1 MKKFFGFLSVA
12 VFMLVLA
19 TSCSDSKDGNKVTLT
34 VESELGQLS
43 KYLSVKDKDV
53 TVTLSEKTKKKKD
66 DSKEETYKIIAASLA
81 VSVDK
86 AVASDNSFSLSGEVL
101 DENHIKISNLST
113 FSIDATYDYDNGDL
127 NHILQA
133 GNMRAQLEEGTKDW
147 AEEDQEAWDEICTK
161 GKYLVIK
168 PTWDTPKYAPY
179 EKGSSDNSSVET
191 SSSDDEVADGDFD
204 EYLDTYEEFCNEYT
218 DLLKRASEGDAD
230 AISEYPEILKKAQ
243 ELGEKM
249 QKVQGN
255 ATPEQIARFAEI
267 QKKFLNSATN
277 N

>member
-1 MKKFFGFLSVA
+1 MKKIFGFLSVA
-12 VFMLVLA
+12 VFMIVLA
-19 TSCSDSKDGNKVTLT
+19 TSCDGSKDGDKVTLT
-34 VESELGQLS
+34 VEPELGQLS

-53 TVTLSEKTKKKKD
+53 TVTLSEKTKKKD

-86 AVASDNSFSLSGEVL
+86 GVASDNSFSLSGEVL
-101 DENHIKISNLST
+101 DENHIKISNLPS

-133 GNMRAQLEEGTKDW
+133 GNTRAQLEEGTKDW
-147 AEEDQEAWDEICTK
+147 KEEDQEVWDEICTK

-168 PTWDTPKYAPY
+168 PFSDDAEYAPY
-179 EKGSSDNSSVET
+179 EKGSSYNSSVET
-191 SSSDDEVADGDFD
+191 SSSDEEVADGDFD
-204 EYLDTYEEFCNEYT
+204 EYLDTYEEFCDKYT
-218 DLLKRASEGDAD
+218 NLIKRAGEGDAD

-249 QKVQGN
+249 QKIQGN

-267 QKKFLNSATN
+267 QKKFLNSAKN

>member
-1 MKKFFGFLSVA
+1 MKKIFVFLSVA

-19 TSCSDSKDGNKVTLT
+19 TSCNGSKDGDKVTLT
-34 VESELGQLS
+34 VEPELGQLS
-43 KYLSVKDKDV
+43 KYLSVTDKDV
-53 TVTLSEKTKKKKD
+53 TVTLSEKTKKKD

-86 AVASDNSFSLSGEVL
+86 AVASDYDIDFSGEVL
-101 DENHIKISNLST
+101 DENHIKISDLSS
-113 FSIDATYDYDNGDL
+113 FSIETNFDSDNGDL
-127 NHILQA
+127 SRIVQA
-133 GNMRAQLEEGTKDW
+133 GDTRAELKKSTKDW
-147 AEEDQEAWDEICTK
+147 EEEDQEVWDEICTK

-168 PTWDTPKYAPY
+168 PAWDTAKYAPY

-191 SSSDDEVADGDFD
+191 SSSDEEMADGDFD

-218 DLLKRASEGDAD
+218 DLLKRAGEGDAD

-267 QKKFLNSATN
+267 QKKFLSSAKN

>member
-1 MKKFFGFLSVA
+1 MKKFLVFLSVA

-34 VESELGQLS
+34 VEPELGQLS

-53 TVTLSEKTKKKKD
+53 TVTLSEKKD
-66 DSKEETYKIIAASLA
+66 DYKDETYKIIAASLA

-101 DENHIKISNLST
+101 DENHIKISNLSK
-113 FSIDATYDYDNGDL
+113 FSIDVTYDYDNGDL

-133 GNMRAQLEEGTKDW
+133 GNTRAQLEKDIEDG

-168 PTWDTPKYAPY
+168 PTWDTQKYAPY

-191 SSSDDEVADGDFD
+191 TSSDEEVADGDFD
-204 EYLDTYEEFCNEYT
+204 EYLDAYEEYCNEYT
-218 DLLKRASEGDAD
+218 DLLKRAREGDAD
-230 AISEYPEILKKAQ
+230 AISEYPEILKEAQ

-249 QKVQGN
+249 QKVQDN

>member
-1 MKKFFGFLSVA
+1 MKKFFVFLSVA

-53 TVTLSEKTKKKKD
+53 TVTLSEKTKKKD

-86 AVASDNSFSLSGEVL
+86 AVASDQSFSLSGEVL
-101 DENHIKISNLST
+101 DENHIKISNLPS
-113 FSIDATYDYDNGDL
+113 FSIDPTYDYDNGDL
-127 NHILQA
+127 NYTLQS

-147 AEEDQEAWDEICTK
+147 AEEDQKVWDEICTK

-168 PTWDTPKYAPY
+168 PTWDGAKYAPY

-191 SSSDDEVADGDFD
+191 SPSDEEVADGDFD
-204 EYLDTYEEFCNEYT
+204 EYLDAYEEFYNEYT
-218 DLLKRASEGDAD
+218 DLLKRAGEGDAD

-267 QKKFLNSATN
+267 QKKFLNSAKN

>member
-1 MKKFFGFLSVA
+1 MKKIFGFLSVA
-12 VFMLVLA
+12 VFMIVLA
-19 TSCSDSKDGNKVTLT
+19 TSCDGSKDGDKVTLT
-34 VESELGQLS
+34 VEPELGQLS

-53 TVTLSEKTKKKKD
+53 TVTLSEKTKKKD

-86 AVASDNSFSLSGEVL
+86 GVASDNSFSLSGEVL
-101 DENHIKISNLST
+101 DENHIKISNLPS

-133 GNMRAQLEEGTKDW
+133 GNTRAQLEEGTKDW
-147 AEEDQEAWDEICTK
+147 KEEDQEVWDEICTK

-168 PTWDTPKYAPY
+168 PFSDDAEYAPY

-191 SSSDDEVADGDFD
+191 SSSDEEVADGDFD
-204 EYLDTYEEFCNEYT
+204 EYLDTYEEFCDKYT
-218 DLLKRASEGDAD
+218 NLIKRAGEGDAD

-249 QKVQGN
+249 QKIQDN

-267 QKKFLNSATN
+267 QKKFLNSAKN

>member
-1 MKKFFGFLSVA
+1 MKKFFVFLSVA

-53 TVTLSEKTKKKKD
+53 TVTLSEKTKKKD

-86 AVASDNSFSLSGEVL
+86 AVASDQSFSLSGEVL
-101 DENHIKISNLST
+101 DENHIKISNLPS
-113 FSIDATYDYDNGDL
+113 FSIDPTYDYDNGDL
-127 NHILQA
+127 NYTLQA

-147 AEEDQEAWDEICTK
+147 AEEDQKVWDEICTK

-168 PTWDTPKYAPY
+168 QTWDGAKYAPY

-191 SSSDDEVADGDFD
+191 SPSDEEVADGDFD
-204 EYLDTYEEFCNEYT
+204 EYLDAYEEFYNEYT
-218 DLLKRASEGDAD
+218 DLLKRAGEGDAD

-267 QKKFLNSATN
+267 QKKFLNSAKN

>member
-1 MKKFFGFLSVA
+1 MKKIFGFLSVA
-12 VFMLVLA
+12 VFMIVLA
-19 TSCSDSKDGNKVTLT
+19 TSCDGSKDGDKVTLT
-34 VESELGQLS
+34 VEPELGQLS

-53 TVTLSEKTKKKKD
+53 TVTLSEKTKKKD

-86 AVASDNSFSLSGEVL
+86 GVASDNSFSLSGEVL
-101 DENHIKISNLST
+101 DENHIKISNLPS

-133 GNMRAQLEEGTKDW
+133 GNTRAQLEEGTKDW
-147 AEEDQEAWDEICTK
+147 KEEDQEVWDEICTK

-168 PTWDTPKYAPY
+168 PFSDDAEYAPY

-191 SSSDDEVADGDFD
+191 SSSDEEVADGDFD
-204 EYLDTYEEFCNEYT
+204 EYLDTYEEFCDKYT
-218 DLLKRASEGDAD
+218 NLIKRAGEGDAD

-249 QKVQGN
+249 QKIQGN

-267 QKKFLNSATN
+267 QKKFLNSAKN

>member
-1 MKKFFGFLSVA
+1 MKKIFGFLSVA
-12 VFMLVLA
+12 VFMIILA
-19 TSCSDSKDGNKVTLT
+19 TSCDGSKDGDKVTLT
-34 VESELGQLS
+34 VEPELGQLS

-53 TVTLSEKTKKKKD
+53 TVTLSEKTKKKD

-86 AVASDNSFSLSGEVL
+86 GVASDNSFSLSGEVL
-101 DENHIKISNLST
+101 DENHIKISNLPS

-133 GNMRAQLEEGTKDW
+133 GNTRAQLEEGTKDW
-147 AEEDQEAWDEICTK
+147 KEEDQEVWDEICTK

-168 PTWDTPKYAPY
+168 PFSDDAEYAPY

-191 SSSDDEVADGDFD
+191 SSSDEELADGDFD
-204 EYLDTYEEFCNEYT
+204 EYLDTYEEFCDKYT
-218 DLLKRASEGDAD
+218 NLIKRAGEGDAD

-249 QKVQGN
+249 QKIQGI

-267 QKKFLNSATN
+267 QKKFLNSAKN

>member
-1 MKKFFGFLSVA
+1 MKKIFGFLSVA
-12 VFMLVLA
+12 LFMIVLA
-19 TSCSDSKDGNKVTLT
+19 TSCDGSKDGDKVTLT
-34 VESELGQLS
+34 VEPELGQLS

-53 TVTLSEKTKKKKD
+53 TVTLSEKTKKKD

-86 AVASDNSFSLSGEVL
+86 GVASDNSFSLSGEVL
-101 DENHIKISNLST
+101 DENHIKISNLPS

-133 GNMRAQLEEGTKDW
+133 GNTRAQLEEGTKDW
-147 AEEDQEAWDEICTK
+147 KEEDQEVWDEICTK

-168 PTWDTPKYAPY
+168 PFSDDAEYAPY

-191 SSSDDEVADGDFD
+191 SSSDEEVADGDFD
-204 EYLDTYEEFCNEYT
+204 EYLDTYEEFCDKYT
-218 DLLKRASEGDAD
+218 NLIKRAGEGDAD

-249 QKVQGN
+249 QKIQDN

-267 QKKFLNSATN
+267 QKKFLNSAKN

>member
-1 MKKFFGFLSVA
+1 MKKIFVFLSVA
-12 VFMLVLA
+12 VFMIILA
-19 TSCSDSKDGNKVTLT
+19 TSCDGSKDGDKVTLT
-34 VESELGQLS
+34 VEPELGQLS

-53 TVTLSEKTKKKKD
+53 TVTLSEKTKKKD

-81 VSVDK
+81 VYVDK
-86 AVASDNSFSLSGEVL
+86 GVASDNSFSLSGEVL
-101 DENHIKISNLST
+101 DENHIKISNLPS

-133 GNMRAQLEEGTKDW
+133 GNTRAQLEEGTKDW
-147 AEEDQEAWDEICTK
+147 KEEDQEVWDEICTK

-168 PTWDTPKYAPY
+168 PFSDDAEYAPY

-191 SSSDDEVADGDFD
+191 SSSDEELADGDFD
-204 EYLDTYEEFCNEYT
+204 EYLDTYEEFCDKYT
-218 DLLKRASEGDAD
+218 NLIKRAGEGDAD

-249 QKVQGN
+249 QKIQGN

-267 QKKFLNSATN
+267 QKKFLNSAKN

>member
-1 MKKFFGFLSVA
+1 MKKIFGFLSVA
-12 VFMLVLA
+12 VFMIILA
-19 TSCSDSKDGNKVTLT
+19 TSCDGSKDGDKVTLT
-34 VESELGQLS
+34 VEPELGQLS

-53 TVTLSEKTKKKKD
+53 TVTLSEKTKKKD

-86 AVASDNSFSLSGEVL
+86 GVASDNSFSLSGEVL
-101 DENHIKISNLST
+101 DENHIKISNLPS

-133 GNMRAQLEEGTKDW
+133 GNTRAQLEEGTKDW
-147 AEEDQEAWDEICTK
+147 KEEDQEVWDEICTK

-168 PTWDTPKYAPY
+168 PFSDDAEYAPY

-191 SSSDDEVADGDFD
+191 SSSDEELADGDFD
-204 EYLDTYEEFCNEYT
+204 EYLDTYEEFCDKYT
-218 DLLKRASEGDAD
+218 NLIKRAGEGDAD

-249 QKVQGN
+249 QKIQGN

-267 QKKFLNSATN
+267 QKKFLNSAKN

>member
-1 MKKFFGFLSVA
+1 MKKIFVFLSVA

-53 TVTLSEKTKKKKD
+53 TVTLSEKTKKKD

-86 AVASDNSFSLSGEVL
+86 AVASDYDIDLSGEVL
-101 DENHIKISNLST
+101 DENHIKISDLSS
-113 FSIDATYDYDNGDL
+113 FSIETNFDSDNGDL
-127 NHILQA
+127 NNILQA
-133 GNMRAQLEEGTKDW
+133 GNTRAQLEKGTKDW
-147 AEEDQEAWDEICTK
+147 TEEDQVWDEICTK

-168 PTWDTPKYAPY
+168 PAWDTAKYAPY

-191 SSSDDEVADGDFD
+191 SSSDEEMADGDFD

-218 DLLKRASEGDAD
+218 DLLKRAGEGDAD

-249 QKVQGN
+249 QKVQGY

-267 QKKFLNSATN
+267 QKKFLSSATN

>member
-1 MKKFFGFLSVA
+1 MKKIFIFLSVA

-53 TVTLSEKTKKKKD
+53 TVTLSEKTKKKD

-86 AVASDNSFSLSGEVL
+86 AVASDQSFSLSGEVL
-101 DENHIKISNLST
+101 DENHIKISNLPS
-113 FSIDATYDYDNGDL
+113 FSIDPTYDYDNGDL
-127 NHILQA
+127 NYTLQA

-147 AEEDQEAWDEICTK
+147 AEEDQKVWDEICTK

-168 PTWDTPKYAPY
+168 PTWDGAKYAPY

-191 SSSDDEVADGDFD
+191 SSSDEEVADGDFD
-204 EYLDTYEEFCNEYT
+204 EYLDAYEEFYNEYT
-218 DLLKRASEGDAD
+218 DLLKRAGEGDAD

-267 QKKFLNSATN
+267 QKKFLNSAKN

>member
-1 MKKFFGFLSVA
+1 MKKIFGFLSVA
-12 VFMLVLA
+12 VFMIVLA
-19 TSCSDSKDGNKVTLT
+19 TSCDGSKDGDKVTLT
-34 VESELGQLS
+34 VEPELGQLS

-53 TVTLSEKTKKKKD
+53 TVTLSEKTKKKD

-86 AVASDNSFSLSGEVL
+86 GVASDNSFSLSGEVL
-101 DENHIKISNLST
+101 DENHIKISNLPS

-133 GNMRAQLEEGTKDW
+133 GNTRAQLEEGTKDW
-147 AEEDQEAWDEICTK
+147 KEEDQEVWDEICTK

-168 PTWDTPKYAPY
+168 PFSDNAEYAPY

-191 SSSDDEVADGDFD
+191 SSSDEEVADGDFD
-204 EYLDTYEEFCNEYT
+204 EYLDTYEEFCDKYT
-218 DLLKRASEGDAD
+218 NLIKRAGEGDAD

-249 QKVQGN
+249 QKIQGN